1 MGVVK
6 SIMPGVGPGMNLT
19 SANWQPNMV
28 AYFSCFM
35 PAFGEAGLTLPLD
48 LGPFD
53 LPLASSA
60 AMPAPVV
67 PDFILSFATLSFD
80 IAPLEEVSVAFEPA
94 CAGGMSAF

>member
-6 SIMPGVGPGMNLT
+6 SIMPGTGPGMNLT

-28 AYFSCFM
+28 AYFSCFI

-67 PDFILSFATLSFD
+67 PDFILSFATLSFA
-80 IAPLEEVSVAFEPA
+80 IVPLEEESEAFEPA
-94 CAGGMSAF
+94 GSAGLPLF